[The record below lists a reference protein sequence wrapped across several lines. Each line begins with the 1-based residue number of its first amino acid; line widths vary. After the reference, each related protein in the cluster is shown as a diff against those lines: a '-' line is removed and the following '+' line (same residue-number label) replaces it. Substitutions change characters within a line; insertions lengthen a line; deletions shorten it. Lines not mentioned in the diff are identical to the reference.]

1 MNDYIKPSLKYEP
14 DLLILHCGTN
24 NLHEET
30 TPDKIAEEIIK
41 SAVNMKTDKNEV
53 MISSLTFRKDKL
65 QHKVQQVND
74 YLKIKSSKVNLGF
87 VDNNNLNR
95 EHFNPKG
102 IHLNLKGSEVLAN
115 NFINAINV

>member
-1 MNDYIKPSLKYEP
+1 M
-14 DLLILHCGTN
+14 HCGTN
-24 NLHEET
+24 NLREET

-41 SAVNMKTDKNEV
+41 LAVNTKTDKNEV

-95 EHFNPKG
+95 EHFNPTG
-102 IHLNLKGSEVLAN
+102 IHLNFKGSEVLAN